1 MAVETFQFLKHFVVY
16 FNTAPRTFDFFYS
29 ESNNKA
35 ESDFEDFSKV
45 WRQFEYGHKLQRY
58 ITLLHK
64 FSFSIVYAMHYF
76 AMAPIYNIF
85 LEYCSAVDMSWGHM
99 S

>member
-1 MAVETFQFLKHFVVY
+1 MAVDTLEVLKHVVAY
-16 FNTAPRTFDFFYS
+16 FNITPTTFYLFYS

-64 FSFSIVYAMHYF
+64 FSFSKYCLCYALFCHG
-76 AMAPIYNIF
+76 II
-85 LEYCSAVDMSWGHM
+85 L
-99 S
+99 